1 MDMKTISA
9 LKTQAL
15 TMPAIKDGLV
25 GFMSNK
31 HLVKISAIA
40 TIVLILLVLA
50 LNNVLASKKQ
60 AIQITPAPVLTV
72 TSQQAIIKSV
82 ARLLSVHGSVS
93 AWDPISIGAT
103 TGGLEVKSVLV
114 EEGALVKKGQL
125 LATLDSA
132 QLQAQIESERA
143 RLAGSMATVSKSI
156 QPNRPEDINGLA
168 AAVAQAQAT
177 VEDQQAALVQSEANL
192 NNARGNL
199 KRYQYLRSEG
209 AVSAQEAEDRE
220 TTAQVYEA
228 AVGSAGKRVVAAQFA
243 LKQAQERFSMAQQG
257 GRKEDIQIARATAA
271 EIQGNI
277 KRLQTQIDQTF
288 IKAPIDGLITRR
300 DIHIGDISA
309 AGRTM
314 FLMARENRLE
324 IKAQVPE
331 SDLRLVQPGQ
341 VVVIDSSFLGVDKVK
356 GHVREISPLVDS
368 DTRLATVR
376 IDVPNN
382 CGLKSGMYAEGHINI
397 GDCLALTVP
406 SKALISRDE
415 KNTVFVLHKNRVESR
430 PVSISNRDS
439 NFVQISS
446 GLKDQEQIVIDG
458 AGFLKDGDYVS
469 VAN

>member
-1 MDMKTISA
+1 MKSTT
-9 LKTQAL
+9 TQPKAQN
-15 TMPAIKDGLV
+15 MPVIKDRLTSPV
-25 GFMSNK
+25 SRQW
-31 HLVKISAIA
+31 LVKGGAALI
-40 TIVLILLVLA
+40 TGVVLLMFVLGNLL
-50 LNNVLASKKQ
+50 SGKKQ
-60 AIQITPAPVLTV
+60 TFAQNTPAPVLTV
-72 TSQQAIIKSV
+72 TVQPVAIKPV
-82 ARLLSVHGSVS
+82 DRLLSVHGSVS
-93 AWDPISIGAT
+93 AWDPVSVGAT
-103 TGGLEVKSVLV
+103 ATGLEVKSVLI

-143 RLAGSMATVSKSI
+143 RLAGSIATVSKSI

-177 VEDQQAALVQSEANL
+177 VEDQQAMLVQARANL
-192 NNARGNL
+192 ANARGNL
-199 KRYQYLRSEG
+199 KRYQYLKSEG

-228 AVGSAGKRVVAAQFA
+228 TVGGAEKRVKAAQFA

-257 GRKEDIQIARATAA
+257 GRKEDIQIARANAA

-300 DIHIGDISA
+300 DVHIGDIAST
-309 AGRTM
+309 GKTM
-314 FLMARENRLE
+314 FLMARDNRLE

-341 VVVIDSSFLGVDKVK
+341 TVAIDSSFLGKDKVI
-356 GHVREISPLVDS
+356 GRVREISPLVDY

-382 CGLKSGMYAEGHINI
+382 CGLKPGMYAEGHIYI
-397 GDCLALTVP
+397 GKYLALTVP
-406 SKALISRDE
+406 LQAVISRDE

-430 PVSISNRDS
+430 LVSISNRDN

-446 GLKDQEQIVIDG
+446 GLTDKEPIVIDG

-469 VAN
+469 VAD